1 MSEHITHTAVT
12 DDGVRL
18 ALHSPDICEVF
29 HGVLRRNTDI
39 CRYSAMTRSGDQ
51 FTVKLLRALR
61 DQWRN
66 GRLDSLAEK
75 KLAFLLGW
83 RCHLAA
89 DRTFKPV
96 YRILDP
102 KHYLK
107 GDDEHGEASDVSIY
121 HDVVVFREVYDNG
134 RAEPFTPSAL
144 DFRLESHPASRA
156 MPARALQRLLLPF
169 WQTELLRIHSRRVP
183 ARFQL
188 HRITV
193 LRYSAAYHTPDPD
206 KMRRFIIE
214 PNFYN
219 PQDPL
224 IALARSLQRGK
235 PRGDIALADAVAAAA
250 KQSQYSQALER
261 AYRYLLAASDYFTG
275 KIDERELELR
285 CDVGK
290 PHVPAELDPGRKKS

>member
-1 MSEHITHTAVT
+1 VSEHITHTAVT

-102 KHYLK
+102 GHYLK

-134 RAEPFTPSAL
+134 RAEPFTASAL

>member
-1 MSEHITHTAVT
+1 V
-12 DDGVRL
+12 D
-18 ALHSPDICEVF
+18 
-29 HGVLRRNTDI
+29 
-39 CRYSAMTRSGDQ
+39 
-51 FTVKLLRALR
+51 
-61 DQWRN
+61 
-66 GRLDSLAEK
+66 
-75 KLAFLLGW
+75 
-83 RCHLAA
+83 
-89 DRTFKPV
+89 
-96 YRILDP
+96 
-102 KHYLK
+102 
-107 GDDEHGEASDVSIY
+107 

-134 RAEPFTPSAL
+134 RAEPFTASAL